1 MCIRDSYKPDRA
13 AYLRTVELLGLQP
26 HQVMMCAAHDGD
38 LNAAAAAGLRSA
50 YVYRP
55 DERGMSDNSIVMPD
69 AGSFDVVATDFE
81 DLRTKLL
88 S

>member
-1 MCIRDSYKPDRA
+1 M
-13 AYLRTVELLGLQP
+13 RTVELLGLQP

-38 LNAAAAAGLRSA
+38 LNAVAAGLQLS

-55 DERGMSDNSIVMPD
+55 DERGASDKSIIMPD